1 MRTLS
6 TLFLMLL
13 TVCLVQVQ
21 AQPLPDPEE
30 PQGQNLDVPEG
41 WEFRLDQPDPAVRL
55 SADPETD
62 GIYFVNMTPGWHL
75 TTGPR
80 GIFWHPAYKV
90 SGSYT
95 LSTELH
101 LFNPNGRNREGFGL
115 FFGGK
120 NMNSDDYEY
129 LYFLIRNTGDFLIKQ
144 RQGESTETIQGWTAS
159 EAIKLYDD
167 PEVSSVLNRLAIE
180 VNGDTMKFFI
190 NSEEVATI
198 NANDLKL
205 DTNGMFGL
213 RVNHAVNLH
222 IEDLG
227 VRTE

>member
-1 MRTLS
+1 MKKVIPTL
-6 TLFLMLL
+6 LILMMSISLAK
-13 TVCLVQVQ
+13 
-21 AQPLPDPEE
+21 AQNIPDPGV

-41 WEFRLDQPDPAVRL
+41 WEFRLDKPDNSVTL

-62 GIYFVNMTPGWHL
+62 DIYFVNMTPGWHL

-80 GIFWHPAYKV
+80 AIFWHPLYTAQ
-90 SGSYT
+90 GSYT
-95 LSTELH
+95 IHTDMH

-120 NMNSDDYEY
+120 NMQAEGYEY

-144 RQGESTETIQGWTAS
+144 RKGESTETIQGWTAS
-159 EAIKLYDD
+159 EAIKIYDD
-167 PEVSSVLNRLAIE
+167 PEVSSVLNHLAVE
-180 VNGDTMKFFI
+180 VNGGTMKFLI

-205 DTNGMFGL
+205 DTNGIFGL

-227 VRTE
+227 IRTE